1 MWPTSSSVSHSFALM
16 YVHEHTHTHTRHTRL
31 LLFEGQVT
39 VYGLSEQILSE
50 DQQAELT
57 PSSQSAEV
65 FDLFTLLSS
74 LLKPA

>member
-1 MWPTSSSVSHSFALM
+1 MHLIL
-16 YVHEHTHTHTRHTRL
+16 Y
-31 LLFEGQVT
+31 EGQVT

-74 LLKPA
+74 LLKPAWTKSSFKKFPPESVIANLM